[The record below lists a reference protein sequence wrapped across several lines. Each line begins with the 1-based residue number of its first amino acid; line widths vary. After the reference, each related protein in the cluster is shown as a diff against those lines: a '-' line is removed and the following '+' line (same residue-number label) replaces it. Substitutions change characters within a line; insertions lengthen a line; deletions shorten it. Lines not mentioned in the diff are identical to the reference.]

1 MSIHKPETY
10 DLVLNE
16 NKNSLSTPPKAQRLQ
31 LMVVVY
37 DMCIN
42 IVYFGMGFWHR
53 WRELVVVHVGVAA
66 GILITDLTFEQAGLR
81 GDSRLSNSELG
92 FPENHPPKSTD
103 GDG

>member
-1 MSIHKPETY
+1 M
-10 DLVLNE
+10 NE
-16 NKNSLSTPPKAQRLQ
+16 NKNSLSTPPKAQRFQ

-37 DMCIN
+37 VMWTT
-42 IVYFGMGFWHR
+42 IVYLGMGSWRR

-66 GILITDLTFEQAGLR
+66 GILITDLTFEQAGSR